1 MAATEKSFLSP
12 LRGKIIAAFLLACIA
27 VALAVGTTYIGFNTL
42 LDQVDALT
50 IPNDKLRSLNN
61 LFEQITRLDQQQRA
75 DAIRNPGKSYRAIL
89 QESKQLTATLDSLI
103 AMPWNN
109 TRQPTRL
116 EAMKRVVA
124 KRDYLLLEYLRLR
137 SEFISNKKFTQ
148 QLDSLS
154 LILSV
159 VNPQSDST
167 VTTSQ
172 NKTTTTT
179 YLPEEKKRNFFSRLF
194 GGKKKDS
201 VDARV
206 EVKEETLTR
215 IDTLAVARQE
225 GAREEVERIMKR
237 LDEDQRLQTSE
248 MLERELRLI
257 NTNMALINQLLSI
270 LREVETEELALFE
283 TKNEEA
289 GQLVTK
295 SIERIGII
303 IGIFFL
309 VAAALV
315 FLMLIDISRSNYYR
329 LQLTK
334 AKEEAERLSLVKQ
347 RFLANMSHEIRT
359 PLQSILGFSEQLHSH
374 QNNTEALLAIQQSS
388 EHLLHIVDEVLDYSR
403 IESGQFVLDK
413 SALWLDE
420 LVDEVAT
427 VINIQARQKNLEFHV
442 HIDPVNT
449 PVLGDAFRL
458 KQVFYNLLGNAIKF
472 TAAGSI
478 TFRLQVLEETDAQL
492 KVVFSIADTGKGIP
506 KEEQEIIFN
515 QFEQGGKNIH
525 RQYGGAGLG
534 LSIVKK
540 IIEQQQGTISVE
552 SEPGEGTTF
561 RIHLTFERSEAPVV
575 HAVEP
580 EKTVAVAGHVWLVDD
595 DPLILKLCSLILQKR
610 NIAYTSVQNPETMLT
625 QEFNTNDI
633 VFLDIRMPGINGVDL
648 CQQLRARAPYLY
660 IVALTAHLLP
670 DERKFIVENG
680 FNRILPKPFRESEFV
695 EALNRKESSAK
706 TETPLD
712 LAELEKMTH
721 GDKLLMNSIVEEF
734 IAETQ
739 KNILQLEKRM
749 LDKDA
754 AGAREIIHQ
763 LAGRVGQFGARPLM
777 KELQRIEQLLANG
790 GALPEIRELTNV
802 VQQVKQLQ
810 LELARE
816 VEISA

>member
-1 MAATEKSFLSP
+1 MALVDKSFLSP
-12 LRGKIIAAFLLACIA
+12 LRGKIIAAFVLACVAI
-27 VALAVGTTYIGFNTL
+27 ALAVGTTYIGFNSL
-42 LDQVDALT
+42 LEQVDELT
-50 IPNDKLRSLNN
+50 VPNDKLRALNN

-89 QESKQLTATLDSLI
+89 QESKQLTATLDTLI

-109 TRQPTRL
+109 TRQPGRL

-137 SEFISNKKFTQ
+137 SEFVSNKKFTQ

-154 LILSV
+154 LILA
-159 VNPQSDST
+159 VNQQLDSLVST
-167 VTTSQ
+167 NQ

-179 YLPEEKKRNFFSRLF
+179 YIPEEKRNFFSRLF
-194 GGKKKDS
+194 GSKKKDTLNGS
-201 VDARV
+201 I
-206 EVKEETLTR
+206 EIKEETLTKV
-215 IDTLAVARQE
+215 DTLAIARQQ
-225 GAREEVERIMKR
+225 GARDEVERIMKR
-237 LDEDQRLQTSE
+237 LDEDQRLQTQE
-248 MLERELRLI
+248 MMQRELRLI
-257 NTNMALINQLLSI
+257 NTNVALINQLLSI

-283 TKNEEA
+283 RKNAEA
-289 GQLVTK
+289 GLLVNK
-295 SIERIGII
+295 SVERISII
-303 IGIFFL
+303 IAIFFL

-315 FLMLIDISRSNYYR
+315 FLMLIDLSRSNYYR
-329 LQLTK
+329 LQLTQ

-359 PLQSILGFSEQLHSH
+359 PLQSILGFSEQLNS
-374 QNNTEALLAIQQSS
+374 QKNNTEALLAIQHSS

-427 VINIQARQKNLEFHV
+427 VVTIQARQKNLNLTIE
-442 HIDPVNT
+442 IDQIDS

-472 TAAGSI
+472 TAAGTI
-478 TFRLQVLEETDAQL
+478 TFSTRILEQTATHIKTE
-492 KVVFSIADTGKGIP
+492 FRISDTGKGIP

-540 IIEQQQGTISVE
+540 IIELQQGTIKVE
-552 SEPGEGTTF
+552 SEVGTGTTF
-561 RIHLTFERSEAPVV
+561 SILITFEKTEALVVSPVQQT
-575 HAVEP
+575 
-580 EKTVAVAGHVWLVDD
+580 KLTTFAGHVWLVDD
-595 DPLILKLCSLILQKR
+595 DPLILKLCSLILEK
-610 NIAYTSVQNPETMLT
+610 NNVAYTSLQSSLKMLE
-625 QEFNTNDI
+625 QKVNANDV

-648 CQQLRARAPYLY
+648 CKQLRARVPELY

-670 DERKFIVENG
+670 DERKFIVESG
-680 FNRILPKPFRESEFV
+680 FNRILPKPFRENEFLD
-695 EALNRKESSAK
+695 ALHQIQSTTQQ
-706 TETPLD
+706 TEVNLS
-712 LAELEKMTH
+712 ELEKMTH
-721 GDKLLMNSIVEEF
+721 GDKVLMNSIVEEF
-734 IAETQ
+734 IEETH

-777 KELQRIEQLLANG
+777 KELQRIEQMLVAGTPLHT
-790 GALPEIRELTNV
+790 IRELPQV
-802 VQQVKQLQ
+802 LHQVKHLQ
-810 LELARE
+810 SELSKG
-816 VEISA
+816 VETSV

>member
-1 MAATEKSFLSP
+1 MALVDKSFLSP
-12 LRGKIIAAFLLACIA
+12 LRGKIIAAFVLACVAI
-27 VALAVGTTYIGFNTL
+27 ALAVGTTYIGFNSL
-42 LDQVDALT
+42 LEQVDELT
-50 IPNDKLRSLNN
+50 VPNDKLRALNN

-89 QESKQLTATLDSLI
+89 QESKQLTATLDTLI

-109 TRQPTRL
+109 TRQPGRL

-137 SEFISNKKFTQ
+137 SEFVSNKKFTQ

-154 LILSV
+154 LILA
-159 VNPQSDST
+159 VNQQLDSLVST
-167 VTTSQ
+167 NQ

-179 YLPEEKKRNFFSRLF
+179 YIPEEKRNFFSRLF
-194 GGKKKDS
+194 GSKKKDTLNGS
-201 VDARV
+201 I
-206 EVKEETLTR
+206 EIKEETLTKV
-215 IDTLAVARQE
+215 DTLATARQQ
-225 GAREEVERIMKR
+225 GARDEVERIMKR
-237 LDEDQRLQTSE
+237 LDEDQRLQTQE
-248 MLERELRLI
+248 MMQRELRLI
-257 NTNMALINQLLSI
+257 NTNVALINQLLSI

-283 TKNEEA
+283 TKNTEA
-289 GQLVTK
+289 GLLVNK
-295 SIERIGII
+295 SVERISII
-303 IGIFFL
+303 IAVFFL
-309 VAAALV
+309 IAAALV
-315 FLMLIDISRSNYYR
+315 FLMLIDLSRSNYYR
-329 LQLTK
+329 LQLTQ

-359 PLQSILGFSEQLHSH
+359 PLQSILGFSEQLNS
-374 QNNTEALLAIQQSS
+374 QKNNTEALLAIQHSS

-427 VINIQARQKNLEFHV
+427 VVTIQARQKNLNLTIE
-442 HIDPVNT
+442 IDQIDS

-472 TAAGSI
+472 TASGTI
-478 TFRLQVLEETDAQL
+478 TFSTRILEQTATHIKTE
-492 KVVFSIADTGKGIP
+492 FRISDTGKGIP

-515 QFEQGGKNIH
+515 QFEQGGKSIH

-540 IIEQQQGTISVE
+540 IIELQQGTIKVE
-552 SEPGEGTTF
+552 SEVGTGTTLS
-561 RIHLTFERSEAPVV
+561 ILITFEKTEAPVV
-575 HAVEP
+575 SLVQQTKP
-580 EKTVAVAGHVWLVDD
+580 TTFAGHVWLVDD
-595 DPLILKLCSLILQKR
+595 DPLILKLCSLILEK
-610 NIAYTSVQNPETMLT
+610 NNVAYTSLQSSLKMLEQKLNAT
-625 QEFNTNDI
+625 DV

-648 CQQLRARAPYLY
+648 CKQLRARVPELY

-670 DERKFIVENG
+670 DERKFIVESG
-680 FNRILPKPFRESEFV
+680 FNRILPKPFRENEFLD
-695 EALNRKESSAK
+695 ALHQIQSATQQ
-706 TETPLD
+706 TEVNLS
-712 LAELEKMTH
+712 ELEKMTH
-721 GDKLLMNSIVEEF
+721 GDKVLMNSIVEEF
-734 IAETQ
+734 IEETH

-777 KELQRIEQLLANG
+777 KELQRIEQMLVAGTPLHT
-790 GALPEIRELTNV
+790 IRELPQV
-802 VQQVKQLQ
+802 LHQVKQLQ
-810 LELARE
+810 LELSKG
-816 VEISA
+816 VETSV

>member
-1 MAATEKSFLSP
+1 MVDKSFLSP
-12 LRGKIIAAFLLACIA
+12 LRGKIIAAFVLACVAI
-27 VALAVGTTYIGFNTL
+27 ALAVGTTYIGFNSL
-42 LDQVDALT
+42 LEQVDELT
-50 IPNDKLRSLNN
+50 VPNDKLRALNN

-89 QESKQLTATLDSLI
+89 QESKQLTATLDTLI

-109 TRQPTRL
+109 TRQPGRL
-116 EAMKRVVA
+116 ETMKRVVA

-137 SEFISNKKFTQ
+137 SEFVSNKKFTQ

-154 LILSV
+154 LILA
-159 VNPQSDST
+159 VNQQLDSLVST
-167 VTTSQ
+167 NQ

-179 YLPEEKKRNFFSRLF
+179 YIPEEKRNFFSRLF
-194 GGKKKDS
+194 GSKKKDTLNGGI
-201 VDARV
+201 
-206 EVKEETLTR
+206 EIKEETLTK
-215 IDTLAVARQE
+215 IDTLAIARQQ
-225 GAREEVERIMKR
+225 GARDEVERIMKR
-237 LDEDQRLQTSE
+237 LDEDQRLQTQE
-248 MLERELRLI
+248 MMQRELRLI
-257 NTNMALINQLLSI
+257 NTNVALINQLLSI

-283 TKNEEA
+283 TKNSEA
-289 GQLVTK
+289 GSLVNK
-295 SIERIGII
+295 SVERISII
-303 IGIFFL
+303 IAVFFL
-309 VAAALV
+309 IAAALV
-315 FLMLIDISRSNYYR
+315 FLMLIDLSRSNYYR
-329 LQLTK
+329 LQLTQ

-359 PLQSILGFSEQLHSH
+359 PLQSILGFSEQLNS
-374 QNNTEALLAIQQSS
+374 QKNNAEAILAIQHSS

-427 VINIQARQKNLEFHV
+427 VVTIQARQKKLDLTIE
-442 HIDPVNT
+442 IDQIES

-472 TAAGSI
+472 TAAGTI
-478 TFRLQVLEETDAQL
+478 TFSTRILEQTATHIKTEF
-492 KVVFSIADTGKGIP
+492 KISDTGKGIP

-540 IIEQQQGTISVE
+540 IIEQQQGTIKVE
-552 SEPGEGTTF
+552 SEVGTGTTF
-561 RIHLTFERSEAPVV
+561 IIIITFEKTEAPVV
-575 HAVEP
+575 SPVQQIEP
-580 EKTVAVAGHVWLVDD
+580 TTFAGHVWLVDD
-595 DPLILKLCSLILQKR
+595 DPLILKLCSLILEKN
-610 NIAYTSVQNPETMLT
+610 NIAYTSLQSSLKMLEQKLNAT
-625 QEFNTNDI
+625 DV

-648 CQQLRARAPYLY
+648 CKQLRARVPELY

-670 DERKFIVENG
+670 DERKFIVESG
-680 FNRILPKPFRESEFV
+680 FNRILPKPFRENEFLD
-695 EALNRKESSAK
+695 ALHQIQSTTQQ
-706 TETPLD
+706 TEVNLS
-712 LAELEKMTH
+712 ELEKMTH
-721 GDKLLMNSIVEEF
+721 GDKALMNSIVEEF
-734 IAETQ
+734 IEETH

-777 KELQRIEQLLANG
+777 KELQRIEQMLVAGTPLHT
-790 GALPEIRELTNV
+790 IRELPQV
-802 VQQVKQLQ
+802 LQQVKQLQ
-810 LELARE
+810 LELSKGIE
-816 VEISA
+816 TSV

>member
-1 MAATEKSFLSP
+1 MALVDKSFLSP
-12 LRGKIIAAFLLACIA
+12 LRGKIIAAFVLACVAI
-27 VALAVGTTYIGFNTL
+27 ALAVGTTYIGFNSL
-42 LDQVDALT
+42 LEQVDELT
-50 IPNDKLRSLNN
+50 VPNDKLRALNN

-89 QESKQLTATLDSLI
+89 QESKQLTATLDTLI

-109 TRQPTRL
+109 TRQPGRL
-116 EAMKRVVA
+116 ETMKRVVA

-137 SEFISNKKFTQ
+137 SEFVSNKKFTQ

-154 LILSV
+154 LILA
-159 VNPQSDST
+159 VNQQLDSLVST
-167 VTTSQ
+167 NQ

-179 YLPEEKKRNFFSRLF
+179 YIPEEKRNFFSRLF
-194 GGKKKDS
+194 GSKKKDTLNGGI
-201 VDARV
+201 
-206 EVKEETLTR
+206 EIKEETLTK
-215 IDTLAVARQE
+215 IDTLAIARQQ
-225 GAREEVERIMKR
+225 GARDEVERIMKR
-237 LDEDQRLQTSE
+237 LDEDQRLQTQE
-248 MLERELRLI
+248 MMQRELRLI
-257 NTNMALINQLLSI
+257 NTNVALINQLLSI

-283 TKNEEA
+283 TKNSEA
-289 GQLVTK
+289 GSLVNK
-295 SIERIGII
+295 SVERISII
-303 IGIFFL
+303 IAVFFL
-309 VAAALV
+309 IAAALV
-315 FLMLIDISRSNYYR
+315 FLMLIDLSRSNYYR
-329 LQLTK
+329 LQLTQ

-359 PLQSILGFSEQLHSH
+359 PLQSILGFSEQLNS
-374 QNNTEALLAIQQSS
+374 QKNNAEAILAIQHSS

-427 VINIQARQKNLEFHV
+427 VVTIQARQKKLDLTIE
-442 HIDPVNT
+442 IDQIES

-472 TAAGSI
+472 TAAGTI
-478 TFRLQVLEETDAQL
+478 TFSTRILEQTATHIKTEF
-492 KVVFSIADTGKGIP
+492 KISDTGKGIP

-540 IIEQQQGTISVE
+540 IIEQQQGTVKVE
-552 SEPGEGTTF
+552 SELGTGTTF
-561 RIHLTFERSEAPVV
+561 IIIITFEKTEAPVV
-575 HAVEP
+575 SPVQQIEP
-580 EKTVAVAGHVWLVDD
+580 TTFAGHVWLVDD
-595 DPLILKLCSLILQKR
+595 DPLILKLCSLILEKN
-610 NIAYTSVQNPETMLT
+610 NIAYTSLQSSLKMLEQKLNAT
-625 QEFNTNDI
+625 DV

-648 CQQLRARAPYLY
+648 CKQLRARVPELY

-670 DERKFIVENG
+670 DERKFIVESG
-680 FNRILPKPFRESEFV
+680 FNRILPKPFRENEFLD
-695 EALNRKESSAK
+695 ALHQIQSTTQQ
-706 TETPLD
+706 TEVNLS
-712 LAELEKMTH
+712 ELEKMTH
-721 GDKLLMNSIVEEF
+721 GDKALMNSIVEEF
-734 IAETQ
+734 IEETH

-777 KELQRIEQLLANG
+777 KELQRIEQMLVAGTPLHT
-790 GALPEIRELTNV
+790 IRELPPV
-802 VQQVKQLQ
+802 LQQVKHLQ
-810 LELARE
+810 LELSKGIE
-816 VEISA
+816 TSV

>member
-1 MAATEKSFLSP
+1 MALVDKSFLSP
-12 LRGKIIAAFLLACIA
+12 LRGKIIAAFVLACVAI
-27 VALAVGTTYIGFNTL
+27 ALAVGTTYIGFNSL
-42 LDQVDALT
+42 LEQVDELT
-50 IPNDKLRSLNN
+50 VPNDKLRALNN

-89 QESKQLTATLDSLI
+89 KESKQLTATLDTLI

-109 TRQPTRL
+109 TRQPGRL

-137 SEFISNKKFTQ
+137 SEFVSNKKFTQ

-154 LILSV
+154 LILA
-159 VNPQSDST
+159 VNQQLDSLVST
-167 VTTSQ
+167 NQ

-179 YLPEEKKRNFFSRLF
+179 YIPEEKRNFFSRLF
-194 GGKKKDS
+194 GSKKKDTLNGS
-201 VDARV
+201 I
-206 EVKEETLTR
+206 EIKEETLTKV
-215 IDTLAVARQE
+215 DTLAIARQQ
-225 GAREEVERIMKR
+225 GARDEVERIMKR
-237 LDEDQRLQTSE
+237 LDEDQRLQTQE
-248 MLERELRLI
+248 MMQRELRLI
-257 NTNMALINQLLSI
+257 NTNVALINQLLSI

-283 TKNEEA
+283 RKNAEA
-289 GQLVTK
+289 GLLVNK
-295 SIERIGII
+295 SVERISII
-303 IGIFFL
+303 IAIFFL

-315 FLMLIDISRSNYYR
+315 FLMLIDLSRSNYYR
-329 LQLTK
+329 LQLTQ

-359 PLQSILGFSEQLHSH
+359 PLQSILGFSEQLNS
-374 QNNTEALLAIQQSS
+374 QKNNTEALLAIQHSS

-427 VINIQARQKNLEFHV
+427 VVTIQARQKNLNLTIE
-442 HIDPVNT
+442 IDQIDS

-472 TAAGSI
+472 TAAGTI
-478 TFRLQVLEETDAQL
+478 TFSTRILEQTATHIKTE
-492 KVVFSIADTGKGIP
+492 FRISDTGKGIP

-540 IIEQQQGTISVE
+540 IIELQQGTIKVE
-552 SEPGEGTTF
+552 SEVGTGTTF
-561 RIHLTFERSEAPVV
+561 SILITFEKTEAPVV
-575 HAVEP
+575 SPVQQT
-580 EKTVAVAGHVWLVDD
+580 KLTTFAGHVWLVDD
-595 DPLILKLCSLILQKR
+595 DPLILKLCSLILEK
-610 NIAYTSVQNPETMLT
+610 NNVAYTSLQSSLKMLE
-625 QEFNTNDI
+625 QKVNANDV

-648 CQQLRARAPYLY
+648 CKQLRARVPELY

-670 DERKFIVENG
+670 DERKFIVESG
-680 FNRILPKPFRESEFV
+680 FNRILPKPFRENEFLD
-695 EALNRKESSAK
+695 ALHQIQSTTQQ
-706 TETPLD
+706 TEVNLS
-712 LAELEKMTH
+712 ELEKMTH
-721 GDKLLMNSIVEEF
+721 GDKVLMNSIVEEF
-734 IAETQ
+734 IEETH

-777 KELQRIEQLLANG
+777 KELQRIEQMLVAGTPLHT
-790 GALPEIRELTNV
+790 IRELPQV
-802 VQQVKQLQ
+802 LHQVKHLQ
-810 LELARE
+810 SELSKG
-816 VEISA
+816 VETSV

>member
-1 MAATEKSFLSP
+1 MALVNKSFLSP
-12 LRGKIIAAFLLACIA
+12 LRGKIIAAFVLACVAI
-27 VALAVGTTYIGFNTL
+27 ALAVGTTYIGFNSL
-42 LDQVDALT
+42 LEQVDELT
-50 IPNDKLRSLNN
+50 VPNDKLRALNN

-89 QESKQLTATLDSLI
+89 QESKQLTATLDTLI

-109 TRQPTRL
+109 TRQPGRL
-116 EAMKRVVA
+116 ETMKRVVA

-137 SEFISNKKFTQ
+137 SEFVSNKKFTQ

-154 LILSV
+154 LILA
-159 VNPQSDST
+159 VNQQLDSLVST
-167 VTTSQ
+167 NQ

-179 YLPEEKKRNFFSRLF
+179 YIPEEKRNFFSRLF
-194 GGKKKDS
+194 GSKKKDTLNGS
-201 VDARV
+201 I
-206 EVKEETLTR
+206 EIKEETLTKV
-215 IDTLAVARQE
+215 DTLAIARQQ
-225 GAREEVERIMKR
+225 GARDEVERIMKR
-237 LDEDQRLQTSE
+237 LDEDQRLQTQE
-248 MLERELRLI
+248 MMQRELRLI
-257 NTNMALINQLLSI
+257 NTNVALINQLLSI

-283 TKNEEA
+283 RKNAEA
-289 GQLVTK
+289 GLLVNK
-295 SIERIGII
+295 SVERISII
-303 IGIFFL
+303 IAIFFL

-315 FLMLIDISRSNYYR
+315 FLMLIDLSRSNYYR
-329 LQLTK
+329 LQLTQ

-359 PLQSILGFSEQLHSH
+359 PLQSILGFSEQLNS
-374 QNNTEALLAIQQSS
+374 QKNNTEALLAIQHSS

-427 VINIQARQKNLEFHV
+427 VVTIQARQKNLNLTIE
-442 HIDPVNT
+442 IDQIDS

-472 TAAGSI
+472 TASGTI
-478 TFRLQVLEETDAQL
+478 TFSTRILEQTATHIKTE
-492 KVVFSIADTGKGIP
+492 FRISDTGKGIP

-515 QFEQGGKNIH
+515 QFEQGGKSIH

-540 IIEQQQGTISVE
+540 IIEQQQGTIKVE
-552 SEPGEGTTF
+552 SEVGTGTTF
-561 RIHLTFERSEAPVV
+561 SILITFEKTEALVVSPVQQT
-575 HAVEP
+575 
-580 EKTVAVAGHVWLVDD
+580 KLTTFAGHVWLVDD
-595 DPLILKLCSLILQKR
+595 DPLILKLCSLILEK
-610 NIAYTSVQNPETMLT
+610 NNVAYTSLQSSLKMLE
-625 QEFNTNDI
+625 QKVNANDV

-648 CQQLRARAPYLY
+648 CKQLRARVPELY

-670 DERKFIVENG
+670 DERKFIVESG
-680 FNRILPKPFRESEFV
+680 FNRILPKPFRENEFLD
-695 EALNRKESSAK
+695 ALHQIQSTTQQ
-706 TETPLD
+706 TEVNLS
-712 LAELEKMTH
+712 ELEKMTH
-721 GDKLLMNSIVEEF
+721 GDKVLMNSIVEEF
-734 IAETQ
+734 IEETH

-777 KELQRIEQLLANG
+777 KELQRIEQMLVAGTPLHT
-790 GALPEIRELTNV
+790 IRELPQV
-802 VQQVKQLQ
+802 LHQVKHLQ
-810 LELARE
+810 SELSKG
-816 VEISA
+816 VETSV

>member
-1 MAATEKSFLSP
+1 MALVDKSFLSP
-12 LRGKIIAAFLLACIA
+12 LRGKIIAAFVLACVAI
-27 VALAVGTTYIGFNTL
+27 ALAVGTTYIGFNSL
-42 LDQVDALT
+42 LEQVDELT
-50 IPNDKLRSLNN
+50 VPNDKLRALNN

-89 QESKQLTATLDSLI
+89 QESKQLTATLDTLI

-109 TRQPTRL
+109 TRQPGRL
-116 EAMKRVVA
+116 ETMKRVVA

-137 SEFISNKKFTQ
+137 SEFVSNKKFTQ

-154 LILSV
+154 LILA
-159 VNPQSDST
+159 VNQQLDSLVST
-167 VTTSQ
+167 NQ

-179 YLPEEKKRNFFSRLF
+179 YIPEEKRNFFSRLF
-194 GGKKKDS
+194 GSKKKDTLNGGI
-201 VDARV
+201 
-206 EVKEETLTR
+206 EIKEETLTK
-215 IDTLAVARQE
+215 IDTLAIARQQ
-225 GAREEVERIMKR
+225 GARDEVERIMKR
-237 LDEDQRLQTSE
+237 LDEDQRLQTQE
-248 MLERELRLI
+248 MMQRELRLI
-257 NTNMALINQLLSI
+257 NTNVALINQLLSI

-283 TKNEEA
+283 TKNSEA
-289 GQLVTK
+289 GSLVNK
-295 SIERIGII
+295 SVERISII
-303 IGIFFL
+303 IAVFFL
-309 VAAALV
+309 IAAALV
-315 FLMLIDISRSNYYR
+315 FLMLIDLSRSNYYR
-329 LQLTK
+329 LQLTQ

-359 PLQSILGFSEQLHSH
+359 PLQSILGFSEQLNS
-374 QNNTEALLAIQQSS
+374 QKNNAEAILAIQHSS

-427 VINIQARQKNLEFHV
+427 VVTIQARQKKLDLTIE
-442 HIDPVNT
+442 IDQIES

-472 TAAGSI
+472 TAAGTI
-478 TFRLQVLEETDAQL
+478 TFSTRILEQTATHIKTEF
-492 KVVFSIADTGKGIP
+492 KISDTGKGIP

-540 IIEQQQGTISVE
+540 IIEQQQGTIKVE
-552 SEPGEGTTF
+552 SEVGTGTTF
-561 RIHLTFERSEAPVV
+561 IIIITFEKTEAPVV
-575 HAVEP
+575 SPVQQIEP
-580 EKTVAVAGHVWLVDD
+580 TTFAGHVWLVDD
-595 DPLILKLCSLILQKR
+595 DPLILKLCSLILEKN
-610 NIAYTSVQNPETMLT
+610 NIAYTSLQSSLKMLEQKLNAT
-625 QEFNTNDI
+625 DV

-648 CQQLRARAPYLY
+648 CKQLRARVPELY

-670 DERKFIVENG
+670 DERKFIVESG
-680 FNRILPKPFRESEFV
+680 FNRILPKPFRENEFLD
-695 EALNRKESSAK
+695 ALHQIQSTTQQ
-706 TETPLD
+706 TEVNLS
-712 LAELEKMTH
+712 ELEKMTH
-721 GDKLLMNSIVEEF
+721 GDKALMNSIVEEF
-734 IAETQ
+734 IEETH

-777 KELQRIEQLLANG
+777 KELQRIEQMLVAGTPLHT
-790 GALPEIRELTNV
+790 IRELPQV
-802 VQQVKQLQ
+802 LQQVKQLQ
-810 LELARE
+810 LELSKGIE
-816 VEISA
+816 TSV

>member
-1 MAATEKSFLSP
+1 MALVDKSFLSP
-12 LRGKIIAAFLLACIA
+12 LRGKIIAAFVLACVAI
-27 VALAVGTTYIGFNTL
+27 ALAVGTTYIGFNSL
-42 LDQVDALT
+42 LEQVDELT
-50 IPNDKLRSLNN
+50 VPNDKLRALNN

-89 QESKQLTATLDSLI
+89 KESKQLTATLDTLI

-109 TRQPTRL
+109 TRQPGRL

-137 SEFISNKKFTQ
+137 SEFVSNKKFTQ

-154 LILSV
+154 LILA
-159 VNPQSDST
+159 VNQQLDSLVST
-167 VTTSQ
+167 NR

-179 YLPEEKKRNFFSRLF
+179 YIPEEKRNFFSRLF
-194 GGKKKDS
+194 GSKKKDTLNGS
-201 VDARV
+201 I
-206 EVKEETLTR
+206 EIKEETLTKV
-215 IDTLAVARQE
+215 DTLAIARQQ
-225 GAREEVERIMKR
+225 GARDEVERIMKR
-237 LDEDQRLQTSE
+237 LDEDQRLQTQE
-248 MLERELRLI
+248 MMQRELRLI
-257 NTNMALINQLLSI
+257 NTNVALINQLLSI

-283 TKNEEA
+283 RKNAEA
-289 GQLVTK
+289 GLLVNK
-295 SIERIGII
+295 SVERISII
-303 IGIFFL
+303 IAIFFL

-315 FLMLIDISRSNYYR
+315 FLMLIDLSRSNYYR
-329 LQLTK
+329 LQLTQ

-359 PLQSILGFSEQLHSH
+359 PLQSILGFSEQLNS
-374 QNNTEALLAIQQSS
+374 QKNNTEALLAIQHSS

-427 VINIQARQKNLEFHV
+427 VVTIQARQKNLNLTIE
-442 HIDPVNT
+442 IDQIDS

-458 KQVFYNLLGNAIKF
+458 KQVFHNLLGNAIKF
-472 TAAGSI
+472 TASGTI
-478 TFRLQVLEETDAQL
+478 TFSTRILEQTATHIKTE
-492 KVVFSIADTGKGIP
+492 FRISDTGKGIP

-515 QFEQGGKNIH
+515 QFEQGGKSIH

-540 IIEQQQGTISVE
+540 IIEQQQGTIKVE
-552 SEPGEGTTF
+552 SEVGTGTTF
-561 RIHLTFERSEAPVV
+561 SILITFEKTEALVVSPVQQT
-575 HAVEP
+575 
-580 EKTVAVAGHVWLVDD
+580 KLTTFAGHVWLVDD
-595 DPLILKLCSLILQKR
+595 DPLILKLCSLILEK
-610 NIAYTSVQNPETMLT
+610 NNVAYTSLQSSLKMLE
-625 QEFNTNDI
+625 QKVNANDV

-648 CQQLRARAPYLY
+648 CKQLRARVPELY

-670 DERKFIVENG
+670 DERKFIVESG
-680 FNRILPKPFRESEFV
+680 FNRILPKPFRENEFLD
-695 EALNRKESSAK
+695 ALHQIQSTTQQ
-706 TETPLD
+706 TEVNLS
-712 LAELEKMTH
+712 ELEKMTH
-721 GDKLLMNSIVEEF
+721 GDKVLMNSIVEEF
-734 IAETQ
+734 IEETH

-777 KELQRIEQLLANG
+777 KELQRIEQMLVAGTPLHT
-790 GALPEIRELTNV
+790 IRELPQV
-802 VQQVKQLQ
+802 LHQVKHLQ
-810 LELARE
+810 SELSKG
-816 VEISA
+816 VETSV

>member
-1 MAATEKSFLSP
+1 MALVDKSFLSP
-12 LRGKIIAAFLLACIA
+12 LRGKIIAAFVLACVAI
-27 VALAVGTTYIGFNTL
+27 ALAVGTTYIGFNSL
-42 LDQVDALT
+42 LEQVDELT
-50 IPNDKLRSLNN
+50 VPNDKLRALNN

-89 QESKQLTATLDSLI
+89 QESKQLTATLDTLI

-109 TRQPTRL
+109 TRQPGRL

-137 SEFISNKKFTQ
+137 SEFVSNKKFTQ

-154 LILSV
+154 LILA
-159 VNPQSDST
+159 VNQQLDSLVST
-167 VTTSQ
+167 NQ

-179 YLPEEKKRNFFSRLF
+179 YIPEEKRNFFSRLF
-194 GGKKKDS
+194 GSKKKDTLNGS
-201 VDARV
+201 I
-206 EVKEETLTR
+206 EIKEETLTKV
-215 IDTLAVARQE
+215 DTLAIARQQ
-225 GAREEVERIMKR
+225 GARDEVERIMKR
-237 LDEDQRLQTSE
+237 LDEDQRLQTQE
-248 MLERELRLI
+248 MMQRELRLI
-257 NTNMALINQLLSI
+257 NTNVALINQLLSI

-283 TKNEEA
+283 RKNAEA
-289 GQLVTK
+289 GLLVNK
-295 SIERIGII
+295 SVERISII
-303 IGIFFL
+303 IAIFFL

-315 FLMLIDISRSNYYR
+315 FLMLIDLSRSNYYR
-329 LQLTK
+329 LQLTQ

-359 PLQSILGFSEQLHSH
+359 PLQSILGFSEQLNS
-374 QNNTEALLAIQQSS
+374 QKNNTEALLAIQHSS

-427 VINIQARQKNLEFHV
+427 VVTIQARQKNLNLTIE
-442 HIDPVNT
+442 IDQIDS

-472 TAAGSI
+472 TASGTI
-478 TFRLQVLEETDAQL
+478 TFSTRILEQTATHIKTE
-492 KVVFSIADTGKGIP
+492 FRISDTGKGIP

-515 QFEQGGKNIH
+515 QFEQGGKSIH

-540 IIEQQQGTISVE
+540 IIEQQQGTIKVE
-552 SEPGEGTTF
+552 SEVGTGTTF
-561 RIHLTFERSEAPVV
+561 SILITFEKTEALVVSPVQQT
-575 HAVEP
+575 
-580 EKTVAVAGHVWLVDD
+580 KLTTFAGHVWLVDD
-595 DPLILKLCSLILQKR
+595 DPLILKLCSLILEK
-610 NIAYTSVQNPETMLT
+610 NNVAYTSLQSSLKMLE
-625 QEFNTNDI
+625 QKVNANDV

-648 CQQLRARAPYLY
+648 CKQLRARVPELY

-670 DERKFIVENG
+670 DERKFIVESG
-680 FNRILPKPFRESEFV
+680 FNRILPKPFRENEFLD
-695 EALNRKESSAK
+695 ALHQIQSTTQQ
-706 TETPLD
+706 TEVNLS
-712 LAELEKMTH
+712 ELEKMTH
-721 GDKLLMNSIVEEF
+721 GDKVLMNSIVEEF
-734 IAETQ
+734 IEETH

-777 KELQRIEQLLANG
+777 KELQRIEQMLVAGTPLHT
-790 GALPEIRELTNV
+790 IRELPQV
-802 VQQVKQLQ
+802 LHQVKHLQ
-810 LELARE
+810 SELSKG
-816 VEISA
+816 VETSV